1 MAAVVLGL
9 SVVVAIQSAPAKAAT
24 ASLKWSVTTGK
35 IGESSPLI
43 VNLDGQNDVVIGSTD
58 NKVYA
63 LHGSNGS
70 AVGGWPKPTTSPIGS
85 SPAAADTNGDGK
97 PEVFIGAGTDYKQN
111 GGLYRFDAGGGHR
124 HRLPPTD

>member
-1 MAAVVLGL
+1 MTAVVLGL
-9 SVVVAIQSAPAKAAT
+9 SVLIAIRSRPAGAAT

-43 VNLDGQNDVVIGSTD
+43 VNLDRQNDVVVGSTD

-63 LHGSNGS
+63 LHGGNGS
-70 AVGGWPKPTTSPIGS
+70 PVGGWPKPTTSPIGG

-97 PEVFIGAGTDYKQN
+97 PEVFI
-111 GGLYRFDAGGGHR
+111 
-124 HRLPPTD
+124 